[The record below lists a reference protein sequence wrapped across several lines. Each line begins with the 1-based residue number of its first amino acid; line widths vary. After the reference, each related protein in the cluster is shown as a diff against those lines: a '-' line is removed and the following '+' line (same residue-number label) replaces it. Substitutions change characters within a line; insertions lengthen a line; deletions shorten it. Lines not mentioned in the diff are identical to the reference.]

1 MRKFTSRNVNL
12 IDYFYG
18 QILFFMS
25 QKRLYLLDAYALIFR
40 GYFAFIKNPRINSK
54 GMDTSAIMGFMNALM
69 DVIKRE
75 KPDHLAVAFD
85 KGGSDYRY
93 EMYQEYKAHRDETPE
108 AIKIAVPYIQEL
120 LKAMHIPIIEVS
132 GFEADDLIG
141 TLAKQ
146 AEKEDFK
153 VFMVTPDKDFA
164 QLVSENIFMY
174 KPARMGNDIEIWGI
188 PEVLEKF
195 EIERPEQVIDFLGM
209 MGDAA
214 DNIPGLPGV
223 GEKTAKKFL
232 KEYGSME
239 NLLANTHELKGAI
252 KDKIEANAELGLLS
266 KKLATILLDCPVT
279 FNAEDYELS
288 KPDVEKTDALFQEL
302 EFRQMKAQFDKYF
315 GTGKEYDEIDT
326 NGNSTEASASQT
338 TLKKQ
343 IAKKSNEDQFDLFG
357 FSDEESGEVKTHS
370 HYSTLENTNHNYTII
385 QGELGTKLFLQNLL
399 NQTSVCFDT
408 ETTGIDA
415 LNAELVGMSFSWQ
428 KGEAFYV
435 PFPEN
440 QEEAQVLVDKFKPFF
455 ENEAIEKIGQN
466 IKYDLK
472 ILSHYGVQIKG
483 KLFDTMIA
491 HYLINPDM
499 RHNMDVL
506 SETYLKYSPKSIED
520 LIGKKGK
527 NQKSMRDVALE
538 DIKEYAAE
546 DADVTFQLKQ
556 NFSPILDK
564 AETKKLF
571 EEIEIPLIPVLA
583 AMELEGINLD
593 VPFLKE
599 MSVEMAKESSELEQ
613 KIYETAGEKFNLASP
628 KQLGDV
634 LFDKMKIGGA
644 KQKKTKTGQYATGE
658 EVLSYL
664 ANEHQIVKDILEWRQ
679 MVKLQS
685 TYIDALPNQ
694 VDKKTGRVH
703 TDYMQT
709 VAATGRLSSNNPN
722 LQNIPIRTERGR
734 LIRKAFIARDENYTL
749 VSADYSQIELRIIA
763 ALSGEE
769 NMIKAFQNN
778 EDIHRS
784 TAAKVFN
791 VPLEEV
797 TKEQRS
803 NAKTVNFGIIYG
815 VSAFGLSNQTSLS
828 RKESAELIDAYYATY
843 PKLKSYMSNQV
854 DFARENGY
862 VQTVLGRR
870 RYLKDINSA
879 NMMVK
884 SGAERNAVNAPIQG
898 SAADIIKIA
907 MINIHKKLTSENWKS
922 KMLLQ
927 VHDELVF
934 DVHNSELEKIKPM
947 IKHEMENAFKM
958 DVPLDVEIGVGEN
971 WLEAH

>member
-1 MRKFTSRNVNL
+1 
-12 IDYFYG
+12 
-18 QILFFMS
+18 MS

-120 LKAMHIPIIEVS
+120 LKAMHIPIIEKS

-146 AEKEDFK
+146 AEKEGFK

-209 MGDAA
+209 MGDTA

-232 KEYGSME
+232 KEFGSLE
-239 NLLANTHELKGAI
+239 NLLANTHQLKGAI

-279 FNAEDYELS
+279 FDANDYELS

-326 NGNSTEASASQT
+326 NGNGTSSDTPQPV
-338 TLKKQ
+338 KKAP
-343 IAKKSNEDQFDLFG
+343 AKKSNEDQFDLFG
-357 FSDEESGEVKTHS
+357 FSDEESGEQKSHS
-370 HYSTLENTNHNYTII
+370 HYATLENTEHFYQII
-385 QGELGTKLFLQNLL
+385 QGDLPVKLLLQNLM

-415 LNAELVGMSFSWQ
+415 LNAELVGMSFSYE
-428 KGEAFYV
+428 KGKGFYV

-440 QEEAQVLVDKFKPFF
+440 QEEAQTLIEKFKPFF
-455 ENEAIEKIGQN
+455 ENENIEKISQN

-472 ILSHYGVQIKG
+472 ILSHYGIQIKG

-527 NQKSMRDVALE
+527 NQLSMRQVPLE

-571 EEIEIPLIPVLA
+571 DEIEIPLIPVLA

-593 VPFLKE
+593 VPYLKE
-599 MSVEMAKESSELEQ
+599 MSVEMAKESAALEQ

-628 KQLGDV
+628 KQLGDI
-634 LFDKMKIGGA
+634 LFDKLKIGGA

-658 EVLSYL
+658 EILSYL

-694 VDKKTGRVH
+694 VDKITGRVH

-749 VSADYSQIELRIIA
+749 LSADYSQIELRIIA

-769 NMIKAFQNN
+769 NMIKAFQND

-828 RKESAELIDAYYATY
+828 RKESAELIEAYYATY

-854 DFARENGY
+854 DFAREHGY

-907 MINIHKKLTSENWKS
+907 MINIHNKLTSENWKS

-934 DVHNSELEKIKPM
+934 DVHHSELEKIKPM
-947 IKHEMENAFKM
+947 IKYEMENAFKM
-958 DVPLDVEIGVGEN
+958 DVPLEVEIGVGKN

>member
-1 MRKFTSRNVNL
+1 
-12 IDYFYG
+12 
-18 QILFFMS
+18 MS

-69 DVIKRE
+69 DVIKRD

-108 AIKIAVPYIQEL
+108 AIKIAVPYIQQL
-120 LKAMHIPIIEVS
+120 LRAMHIPIIEVA

-141 TLAKQ
+141 TIAKQ
-146 AEKEDFK
+146 AEKENYQ

-174 KPARMGNDIEIWGI
+174 KPARMGNGIEIWGVS
-188 PEVLEKF
+188 EVLARF

-223 GEKTAKKFL
+223 GEVTAKKLL
-232 KEYGSME
+232 KEFGSME
-239 NLLANTHELKGAI
+239 NLLANTDQLKGAL
-252 KDKIEANAELGLLS
+252 KDKIEANKDKGILS

-279 FNAEDYELS
+279 FNEKDYELS
-288 KPDVEKTDALFQEL
+288 TPDIEKTDALFQEL
-302 EFRQMKAQFDKYF
+302 EFRQMKTQFDKLYNPDAVAENNEA
-315 GTGKEYDEIDT
+315 TTIVKKAPTKKTNDE
-326 NGNSTEASASQT
+326 
-338 TLKKQ
+338 
-343 IAKKSNEDQFDLFG
+343 QFDLFG
-357 FSDEESGEVKTHS
+357 FSDGEDLTESVNHN
-370 HYSTLENTNHNYTII
+370 YATLENTEHFYQSI
-385 QGELGTKLFLQNLL
+385 QGDLPVKLLLQNLL

-415 LNAELVGMSFSWQ
+415 LNAELVGMSFSWE
-428 KGEAFYV
+428 KGQAFYV

-440 QEEAQVLVDKFKPFF
+440 RDEAQILVDKFKPFF
-455 ENEAIEKIGQN
+455 ENETIEKIGQN

-472 ILSHYGVQIKG
+472 ILSNYGVVIKG

-506 SETYLKYSPKSIED
+506 SETYLKYSPKSIET

-527 NQKSMRDVALE
+527 NQLSMRDVSLE
-538 DIKEYAAE
+538 QIKEYAAE
-546 DADVTFQLKQ
+546 DADVTYQLKQ

-571 EEIEIPLIPVLA
+571 DEIELPLIPVLA

-599 MSVEMAKESSELEQ
+599 MSVEMAKESSQLEQ

-628 KQLGDV
+628 KQLGDI
-634 LFDKMKIGGA
+634 LFDKLKIGGA

-658 EVLSYL
+658 EILSYL
-664 ANEHQIVKDILEWRQ
+664 EKDNPIVKDILDWRQ

-694 VDKKTGRVH
+694 VDAKTGRVH

-709 VAATGRLSSNNPN
+709 VAATGRLSSTNPN
-722 LQNIPIRTERGR
+722 LQNIPIRTEKGR
-734 LIRKAFIARDENYTL
+734 LIRKAFIARDENHTL
-749 VSADYSQIELRIIA
+749 LSADYSQIELRIIA

-769 NMIKAFQNN
+769 NMILAFKNN
-778 EDIHRS
+778 EDIHKS

-815 VSAFGLSNQTSLS
+815 VSAFGLSNQTDLS
-828 RKESAELIDAYYATY
+828 RKEAAELIDAYYATY

-854 DFARENGY
+854 DFARENGF

-934 DVHNSELEKIKPM
+934 DVHNSELEKIQPM
-947 IKHEMENAFKM
+947 IKHEMENAFLM
-958 DVPLDVEIGVGEN
+958 DVPLDVEIGIGQN

>member
-1 MRKFTSRNVNL
+1 
-12 IDYFYG
+12 
-18 QILFFMS
+18 MS
-25 QKRLYLLDAYALIFR
+25 QKRLFLLDAYALIFR
-40 GYFAFIKNPRINSK
+40 GYYAFIKNPRINSK

-85 KGGSDYRY
+85 KGGSTFRL
-93 EMYQEYKAHRDETPE
+93 EMFDQYKANRDATPE

-120 LKAMHIPIIEVS
+120 LSAMHIPIVEVA

-141 TLAKQ
+141 TIAKQ
-146 AEKEDFK
+146 AEKENYQ

-174 KPARMGNDIEIWGI
+174 RPARMGNDIEIWGI
-188 PEVLEKF
+188 PEVQAKF
-195 EIERPEQVIDFLGM
+195 EVEHPLQVIDYLGM
-209 MGDAA
+209 MGDAV

-223 GEKTAKKFL
+223 GEKTAKKLLAEF
-232 KEYGSME
+232 GSME
-239 NLLANTHELKGAI
+239 NLLDNTDKLKGAL
-252 KDKIEANAELGLLS
+252 KEKIEANKEKGILS

-279 FNAEDYELS
+279 FDEKDYELS
-288 KPDVEKTDALFQEL
+288 TPDVEKTDALFMEL
-302 EFRQMKAQFDKYF
+302 EFRQMKAQFDKLYNP
-315 GTGKEYDEIDT
+315 TATSEEKTYE
-326 NGNSTEASASQT
+326 T
-338 TLKKQ
+338 TVLKK
-343 IAKKSNEDQFDLFG
+343 APVKKSSDEQYDLFG
-357 FSDEESGEVKTHS
+357 FSDGEDATETANS
-370 HYSTLENTNHNYTII
+370 YYATIENTEHFYQNV
-385 QGELGTKLFLQNLL
+385 QGDLPVKMFVQNLL

-408 ETTGIDA
+408 ETTGLDA
-415 LNAELVGMSFSWQ
+415 LNSELVGMAFSWE
-428 KGEAFYV
+428 KGKGFYV
-435 PFPEN
+435 PFPKN
-440 QEEAQVLVDKFKPFF
+440 QEEAQILIDKFKPFF
-455 ENEAIEKIGQN
+455 ENENIEKVGQN

-472 ILSHYGVQIKG
+472 ILSRYGIEVKG
-483 KLFDTMIA
+483 NLFDTMIA

-506 SETYLKYSPKSIED
+506 SETYLKYSPKSIET

-527 NQKSMRDVALE
+527 GQKSMRDIALD
-538 DIKEYAAE
+538 DIKEYAVE
-546 DADVTFQLKQ
+546 DADVTIQLK
-556 NFSPILDK
+556 NHFLPILEK
-564 AETKKLF
+564 VGTKKLYD
-571 EEIEIPLIPVLA
+571 EIEIPLVPVLA
-583 AMELEGINLD
+583 DMEKEGINLD
-593 VPFLKE
+593 VDFLKK
-599 MSVEMAKESSELEQ
+599 MSVEMTAESQALEQ
-613 KIYETAGEKFNLASP
+613 KIYETAGETFNLASP

-658 EVLSYL
+658 EILSYL
-664 ANEHQIVKDILEWRQ
+664 ANDNPIVKDILEWRQ

-694 VDKKTGRVH
+694 VDQKTGRVH

-734 LIRKAFIARDENYTL
+734 QIRKAFIARDENYTL

-763 ALSGEE
+763 ALCGEE
-769 NMIKAFQNN
+769 NMIEAFKNN
-778 EDIHRS
+778 EDIHKS

-791 VPLEEV
+791 VPIEEV

-803 NAKTVNFGIIYG
+803 HAKTVNFGIIYG
-815 VSAFGLSNQTSLS
+815 VSAFGLSNQTNLS
-828 RKESAELIDAYYATY
+828 RKESAELIDAYYKTY
-843 PKLKSYMSNQV
+843 PKLKSFISDQV

-862 VQTVLGRR
+862 VETISGRR

-879 NMMVK
+879 NAIVRG
-884 SGAERNAVNAPIQG
+884 GAERNAVNAPIQG

-907 MINIHKKLTSENWKS
+907 MINIHKRLKSENWQS

-934 DVHNSELEKIKPM
+934 DVHNSELEKIQPM

-958 DVPLDVEIGVGEN
+958 IVPLEVEIGMGKN

>member
-1 MRKFTSRNVNL
+1 
-12 IDYFYG
+12 
-18 QILFFMS
+18 MS
-25 QKRLYLLDAYALIFR
+25 QKRLFLLDAYALIFR
-40 GYFAFIKNPRINSK
+40 GYFAFIKNPRITST
-54 GMDTSAIMGFMNALM
+54 GVDTSAIMGFMNALM

-85 KGGSDYRY
+85 KGGSDIRY
-93 EMYQEYKAHRDETPE
+93 ELYQEYKAHRDETPE
-108 AIKIAVPYIQEL
+108 AIKIAVPYIQEIL
-120 LKAMHIPIIEVS
+120 RAMHIPIIEVS

-141 TLAKQ
+141 TIAKQ
-146 AEKEDFK
+146 AEKQNYQ

-174 KPARMGNDIEIWGI
+174 KPARMGNGIEIWGV
-188 PEVLEKF
+188 PEVLARF

-223 GEKTAKKFL
+223 GEVTAKKLL
-232 KEYGSME
+232 KEFGSME
-239 NLLANTHELKGAI
+239 NLLDNTNKLKGAL
-252 KDKIEANAELGLLS
+252 KDKIETNKEKGILS

-279 FNAEDYELS
+279 FNEKDYELS
-288 KPDVEKTDALFQEL
+288 HPDVEKTDALFQEL
-302 EFRQMKAQFDKYF
+302 EFRQMKTVFDKLYNPSHQTSE
-315 GTGKEYDEIDT
+315 GEI
-326 NGNSTEASASQT
+326 EVQT
-338 TLKKQ
+338 
-343 IAKKSNEDQFDLFG
+343 IKKSPPKKTNDEQFDLFG
-357 FSDEESGEVKTHS
+357 FSDGEDLTESDNS
-370 HYSTLENTNHNYTII
+370 NYASLENTEHTYQII
-385 QGELGTKLFLQNLL
+385 QGELGLKLLLQNLL
-399 NQTSVCFDT
+399 TQQSVCFDT
-408 ETTGIDA
+408 ETTGIDT
-415 LNAELVGMSFSWQ
+415 LHAELVGIAFSFE
-428 KGEAFYV
+428 KGTGFYV

-440 QEEAQVLVDKFKPFF
+440 QDEAVLLAAKFKPFF
-455 ENEAIEKIGQN
+455 ENENIEKVGQN

-472 ILSHYGVQIKG
+472 ILSRYGIIIKG
-483 KLFDTMIA
+483 KMFDTMIA

-506 SETYLKYSPKSIED
+506 SETYLKYAPKSIED

-527 NQKSMRDVALE
+527 GQKSMRDIAIE
-538 DIKEYAAE
+538 DVKEYAVE
-546 DADVTFQLKQ
+546 DADITYQLKQ

-571 EEIEIPLIPVLA
+571 DEIEIPLIPVLA
-583 AMELEGINLD
+583 AMEMEGINLD
-593 VPFLKE
+593 VSFLQTMSIDMQEEIDAFE
-599 MSVEMAKESSELEQ
+599 M
-613 KIYETAGEKFNLASP
+613 KIYETVGEKFNLASP
-628 KQLGDV
+628 KQLGII
-634 LFDKMKIGGA
+634 LFDKLKIGGA

-658 EVLSYL
+658 DVLSYL
-664 ANEHQIVKDILEWRQ
+664 ANDNQIVKDILEWRQ

-685 TYIDALPNQ
+685 TYVTALPNQ
-694 VDKKTGRVH
+694 VDAKTGRVH

-722 LQNIPIRTERGR
+722 LQNIPIRSARGQQ
-734 LIRKAFIARDENYTL
+734 IRKAFIARDENHTL
-749 VSADYSQIELRIIA
+749 LSADYSQIELRIIA

-769 NMIKAFQNN
+769 NMILAFQNN
-778 EDIHRS
+778 EDIHKS

-791 VPLEEV
+791 VPLDEV

-815 VSAFGLSNQTSLS
+815 VSAFGLSNQTSMS
-828 RKESAELIDAYYATY
+828 RKESADLIDAYYKTY
-843 PKLKSYMSNQV
+843 PKLKSYMQDQV

-862 VQTVLGRR
+862 VLTVLGRR

-907 MINIHKKLTSENWKS
+907 MINIHKKLVDEKWQS

-934 DVHNSELEKIKPM
+934 DVHNSEMDKIKPM

-958 DVPLDVEIGVGEN
+958 NVPLDVEIGIGKN
-971 WLEAH
+971 WFEAH

>member
-1 MRKFTSRNVNL
+1 
-12 IDYFYG
+12 
-18 QILFFMS
+18 MS
-25 QKRLYLLDAYALIFR
+25 TQKRLYLLDAYALIFR

-85 KGGSDYRY
+85 KDGSTYRY

-108 AIKIAVPYIQEL
+108 AIKIAVPYIQQL
-120 LKAMHIPIIEVS
+120 LKAMHIPIVEVA
-132 GFEADDLIG
+132 GYEADDLIG

-188 PEVLEKF
+188 PEVLAKF
-195 EIERPEQVIDFLGM
+195 EITNPLQVIDFLGM

-232 KEYGSME
+232 AEYGSME
-239 NLLANTHELKGAI
+239 NLLANTHQLKGAI

-279 FNAEDYELS
+279 FNATDYELS
-288 KPDVEKTDALFQEL
+288 KPDVEKTDELFNEL
-302 EFRQMKAQFDKYF
+302 EFRQMKAQFDKLYNPS
-315 GTGKEYDEIDT
+315 EIET
-326 NGNSTEASASQT
+326 AVNETIIT
-338 TLKKQ
+338 KKPVV
-343 IAKKSNEDQFDLFG
+343 KKTNEDQFDLFG
-357 FSDEESGEVKTHS
+357 FSDEESQEVKPNAF
-370 HYSTLENTNHNYTII
+370 YATLETTNHNYTSI
-385 QGELGTKLFLQNLL
+385 QGELGTKLFLQNLN

-415 LNAELVGMSFSWQ
+415 LNAELVGMSFSWS
-428 KGEAFYV
+428 KGEAFYI

-455 ENEAIEKIGQN
+455 ENENIEKIGQN

-472 ILSHYGVQIKG
+472 ILSHYGVEIKG

-506 SETYLKYSPKSIED
+506 SETYLKYSPKSIET

-527 NQKSMRDVALE
+527 NQKSMRDVPLE

-546 DADVTFQLKQ
+546 DADVTYQLKQ

-571 EEIEIPLIPVLA
+571 DEIEIPLIPVLA

-599 MSVEMAKESSELEQ
+599 MSVEMAKESSALEQ

-664 ANEHQIVKDILEWRQ
+664 SNEHEIVKDILDWRQ

-709 VAATGRLSSNNPN
+709 VAATGRLSSTNPN
-722 LQNIPIRTERGR
+722 LQNIPIRTEKGR
-734 LIRKAFIARDENYTL
+734 LIRKAFIARDENYTV

-778 EDIHRS
+778 EDIHKS

-907 MINIHKKLTSENWKS
+907 MINIHKKLTTENWKS

-934 DVHNSELEKIKPM
+934 DVHNSELEKIQPM

-958 DVPLDVEIGVGEN
+958 DVPLDVEIGIGKN

>member
-1 MRKFTSRNVNL
+1 
-12 IDYFYG
+12 
-18 QILFFMS
+18 MS

-85 KGGSDYRY
+85 KGGSTYRY

-120 LKAMHIPIIEVS
+120 LKAMHIPIIEVA

-146 AEKEDFK
+146 AEKENYQ

-239 NLLANTHELKGAI
+239 NLLANTHQLKGAI

-266 KKLATILLDCPVT
+266 KKLATILLDCPVE
-279 FNAEDYELS
+279 FNAEDFELS
-288 KPDVEKTDALFQEL
+288 KPDVEKTDELFNEL

-326 NGNSTEASASQT
+326 NSNGISSDTPQPA
-338 TLKKQ
+338 KKAP
-343 IAKKSNEDQFDLFG
+343 AKKSNEDQFDLFG
-357 FSDEESGEVKTHS
+357 FSDEESDDAKPNS
-370 HYSTLENTNHNYTII
+370 FYATLENTNHNYTII
-385 QGELGTKLFLQNLL
+385 QGDLGTKLFLQNLL

-428 KGEAFYV
+428 KGEAFYI

-455 ENEAIEKIGQN
+455 ENENIEKIGQN

-472 ILSHYGVQIKG
+472 ILSNYGVQIKG

-527 NQKSMRDVALE
+527 NQKSMRDVSLE
-538 DIKEYAAE
+538 EIKEYAAE
-546 DADVTFQLKQ
+546 DADVTYQLKQ

-571 EEIEIPLIPVLA
+571 DEIEIPLIPVLA

-658 EVLSYL
+658 EILSYL
-664 ANEHQIVKDILEWRQ
+664 ANDNPIVKDILDWRQ

-749 VSADYSQIELRIIA
+749 LSADYSQIELRIIA

-791 VPLEEV
+791 VPLDEV

>member
-1 MRKFTSRNVNL
+1 
-12 IDYFYG
+12 
-18 QILFFMS
+18 MS
-25 QKRLYLLDAYALIFR
+25 QQKRLFLLDAYALIFR
-40 GYFAFIKNPRINSK
+40 GYYAFIKNPRINSK
-54 GMDTSAIMGFMNALM
+54 GMDTSAIMGFMNSLM

-85 KGGSDYRY
+85 KGGSDLRNDLFPA
-93 EMYQEYKAHRDETPE
+93 YKANRDATPE

-120 LKAMHIPIIEVS
+120 LRAMHIPIIEVN
-132 GFEADDLIG
+132 GYEADDLIG
-141 TLAKQ
+141 TIAKQ
-146 AEKEDFK
+146 AEKENYK

-174 KPARMGNDIEIWGI
+174 KPARMGNGIEIWGI

-195 EIERPEQVIDFLGM
+195 EIEKPEQVIDYLGM

-232 KEYGSME
+232 AEYGSME

-252 KDKIEANAELGLLS
+252 KTKIEANKELGLLS
-266 KKLATILLDCPVT
+266 KRLATILLDCPVT
-279 FNAEDYELS
+279 FDEKDYELS
-288 KPDVEKTDALFQEL
+288 QPDVEKTDALFNEL
-302 EFRQMKAQFDKYF
+302 EFRRMAEQFDTIFK
-315 GTGKEYDEIDT
+315 K
-326 NGNSTEASASQT
+326 GNTDNT
-338 TLKKQ
+338 TTTTDDSKLYKKPQ
-343 IAKKSNEDQFDLFG
+343 AKNEDQFDLFG
-357 FSDEESGEVKTHS
+357 SATQDNETATTHQQ
-370 HYSTLENTNHNYTII
+370 YYNTLENTTHSYQSI
-385 QGELGTKLFLQNLL
+385 QGDLGIKLLLQNLL
-399 NQTSVCFDT
+399 KQQSVCFDT
-408 ETTGIDA
+408 ETTGLDA
-415 LNAELVGMSFSWQ
+415 LHAELVGISFSYE
-428 KGEAFYV
+428 KGKAFYV

-440 QEEAQVLVDKFKPFF
+440 QEEAQTLANSFIPFF

-466 IKYDLK
+466 LKYDLK
-472 ILSHYGVQIKG
+472 ILSNYSITVKG

-499 RHNMDVL
+499 RHNMDIL
-506 SETYLKYSPKSIED
+506 AETYLKYSPQSIET

-538 DIKEYAAE
+538 EIKEYAAE
-546 DADVTFQLKQ
+546 DADVTFQLKEL
-556 NFSPILDK
+556 FAVELDK
-564 AETKKLF
+564 TQTSKLF
-571 EEIEIPLIPVLA
+571 EDIEIPLVPVLA
-583 AMELEGINLD
+583 AMETEGINLD
-593 VPFLKE
+593 VPFLKS
-599 MSVEMAKESSELEQ
+599 MSSEMQKEIDTFEQ

-628 KQLGDV
+628 KQLGDI
-634 LFDKMKIGGA
+634 LFDKLKIGGA

-664 ANEHQIVKDILEWRQ
+664 ANDNEIVRDILEWRQ

-694 VDKKTGRVH
+694 VDAKTGRVH

-722 LQNIPIRTERGR
+722 LQNIPVRTERGR

-749 VSADYSQIELRIIA
+749 VSADYSQIELRVIA

-778 EDIHRS
+778 EDIHKS
-784 TAAKVFN
+784 TASKVFN

-797 TKEQRS
+797 TREQRS
-803 NAKTVNFGIIYG
+803 HAKTVNFGIIYG
-815 VSAFGLSNQTSLS
+815 VSAFGLSNQTNLS
-828 RKESAELIDAYYATY
+828 RSESAALIEAYYQSY
-843 PKLKSYMSNQV
+843 PQLKSYISSQI
-854 DFARENGY
+854 DFARDNGY

-870 RYLKDINSA
+870 RYLKDINSQNA
-879 NMMVK
+879 IVRG
-884 SGAERNAVNAPIQG
+884 GAERNAVNAPIQG

-907 MINIHKKLTSENWKS
+907 MINIHNKLKAENWKS

-934 DVHNSELEKIKPM
+934 DVHNDELEKIQPM
-947 IKHEMENAFKM
+947 IKYEMENAFKLE
-958 DVPLDVEIGVGEN
+958 VPLVVDLGMGKN

>member
-1 MRKFTSRNVNL
+1 MT
-12 IDYFYG
+12 
-18 QILFFMS
+18 
-25 QKRLYLLDAYALIFR
+25 
-40 GYFAFIKNPRINSK
+40 
-54 GMDTSAIMGFMNALM
+54 
-69 DVIKRE
+69 
-75 KPDHLAVAFD
+75 
-85 KGGSDYRY
+85 
-93 EMYQEYKAHRDETPE
+93 ET
-108 AIKIAVPYIQEL
+108 
-120 LKAMHIPIIEVS
+120 
-132 GFEADDLIG
+132 
-141 TLAKQ
+141 
-146 AEKEDFK
+146 
-153 VFMVTPDKDFA
+153 
-164 QLVSENIFMY
+164 
-174 KPARMGNDIEIWGI
+174 DIEIQAR
-188 PEVLEKF
+188 EEK
-195 EIERPEQVIDFLGM
+195 
-209 MGDAA
+209 
-214 DNIPGLPGV
+214 
-223 GEKTAKKFL
+223 GETKMST
-232 KEYGSME
+232 S
-239 NLLANTHELKGAI
+239 
-252 KDKIEANAELGLLS
+252 S
-266 KKLATILLDCPVT
+266 KKPV
-279 FNAEDYELS
+279 
-288 KPDVEKTDALFQEL
+288 K
-302 EFRQMKAQFDKYF
+302 KAP
-315 GTGKEYDEIDT
+315 
-326 NGNSTEASASQT
+326 
-338 TLKKQ
+338 
-343 IAKKSNEDQFDLFG
+343 AKKSNEDQFDLFG
-357 FSDEESGEVKTHS
+357 FSDEESGEVKSSS
-370 HYSTLENTNHNYTII
+370 HYSTLENTEHFYQSI
-385 QGELGTKLFLQNLL
+385 QGDFAVKLLLQNLM

-415 LNAELVGMSFSWQ
+415 LNAELVGMSFAFE
-428 KGEAFYV
+428 KGKAFYV

-455 ENEAIEKIGQN
+455 ESESIEKIGQN

-472 ILSHYGVQIKG
+472 ILSHYGIQIKG

-538 DIKEYAAE
+538 EIKEYAAE
-546 DADVTFQLKQ
+546 DADITYQLKQ

-571 EEIEIPLIPVLA
+571 DEIEIPLIPVLA

-593 VPFLKE
+593 VPFLKS
-599 MSVEMAKESSELEQ
+599 MSVEMAKESAALEQ

-628 KQLGDV
+628 KQLGDI
-634 LFDKMKIGGA
+634 LFDKLKIGGA

-658 EVLSYL
+658 EILSYL
-664 ANEHQIVKDILEWRQ
+664 ANDNPIVKDILEWRQ

-769 NMIKAFQNN
+769 NMIKAFKNH

-843 PKLKSYMSNQV
+843 PKLKSYMANQV
-854 DFARENGY
+854 DFAREHGY

-907 MINIHKKLTSENWKS
+907 MINIHKKLISENWKS

-934 DVHNSELEKIKPM
+934 DVHNSELEKIQPM
-947 IKHEMENAFKM
+947 IKFEMENAFKL
-958 DVPLDVEIGVGEN
+958 DVPLDVELGAGKN

>member
-1 MRKFTSRNVNL
+1 
-12 IDYFYG
+12 
-18 QILFFMS
+18 MS

-40 GYFAFIKNPRINSK
+40 GYFAFIKNPRITST
-54 GMDTSAIMGFMNALM
+54 GLDTSAIMGFMNALM

-85 KGGSDYRY
+85 KGGSDVRN
-93 EMYQEYKAHRDETPE
+93 EMYQEYKSHRQETPE
-108 AIKIAVPYIQEL
+108 AIRIAIPYIQQL
-120 LKAMHIPIIEVS
+120 LKAMHIPIIEIAGV
-132 GFEADDLIG
+132 EADDLIG
-141 TLAKQ
+141 TIAKQ
-146 AEKEDFK
+146 AEKQNYK

-174 KPARMGNDIEIWGI
+174 KPARMGNGIEIWGV
-188 PEVLEKF
+188 PEVLERF

-223 GEKTAKKFL
+223 GEVTAKKLL
-232 KEYGSME
+232 KEFGSME
-239 NLLANTHELKGAI
+239 NLLANTHKLKGAM
-252 KDKIEANAELGLLS
+252 KEKIEANKEQGILS
-266 KKLATILLDCPVT
+266 KKLATILLDCPVV
-279 FNAEDYELS
+279 FDEKDYELS
-288 KPDVEKTDALFQEL
+288 KPDIEKTDELFLEL
-302 EFRQMKAQFDKYF
+302 EFRQMKSQFDKLYNP
-315 GTGKEYDEIDT
+315 EAIAE
-326 NGNSTEASASQT
+326 TET
-338 TLKKQ
+338 TQPTKKAV
-343 IAKKSNEDQFDLFG
+343 AKKTNEEQFDLFG
-357 FSDEESGEVKTHS
+357 FSDENNEEAKPNS
-370 HYSTLENTNHNYTII
+370 YYATLETTTHFYQIV
-385 QGELGTKLFLQNLL
+385 QGDLPVKLLIQNLM
-399 NQTSVCFDT
+399 NQKSVCFDT

-415 LNAELVGMSFSWQ
+415 LNAELVGMSFSYESG
-428 KGEAFYV
+428 KAFYI

-440 QEEAQVLVDKFKPFF
+440 QAEAQILVDKFKPFF
-455 ENEAIEKIGQN
+455 ESETIEKIGQN

-506 SETYLKYSPKSIED
+506 SETYLKYSPKSIET

-546 DADVTFQLKQ
+546 DADITFQLKQ

-571 EEIEIPLIPVLA
+571 DEIEIPLIPVLA

-599 MSVEMAKESSELEQ
+599 MSVEMAKESSQLEQ

-628 KQLGDV
+628 KQLGEV
-634 LFDKMKIGGA
+634 LFDKMKIGEA

-722 LQNIPIRTERGR
+722 LQNIPIRSVRGQQ
-734 LIRKAFIARDENYTL
+734 IRKAFIARDENYTIL
-749 VSADYSQIELRIIA
+749 SADYSQIELRIIA

-769 NMIKAFQNN
+769 NMILAFKNN
-778 EDIHRS
+778 EDIHKS

-828 RKESAELIDAYYATY
+828 RKESADLIDAYYKTY
-843 PKLKSYMSNQV
+843 PKLKSYMQDQV

-907 MINIHKKLTSENWKS
+907 MINIHKKLSLENWKS

-934 DVHNSELEKIKPM
+934 DVHNSELEKIQPM

-958 DVPLDVEIGVGEN
+958 DVPLDVELGMGKN